1 MAYRNIFITNEARL
15 KLKNNQLIVFNGEEL
30 SFPIEDIR
38 SIMIDNPYTSLT
50 GKLITQLANDGGLP
64 YNL

>member
-38 SIMIDNPYTSLT
+38 SIVIDNPYTSLT
-50 GKLITQLANDGGLP
+50 G
-64 YNL
+64 